1 MEHEHAAYESRDAV
15 GSACDAKRS
24 KMKNEHRLYSPS
36 ATIVE
41 SSRLVPWML
50 FACILS
56 GVGMGL
62 SVVTLYNQSTAYRE
76 LEREVRLQQL
86 KVDEFRMALITAGI
100 DPNPHVNGE
109 SK

>member
-1 MEHEHAAYESRDAV
+1 MTAH
-15 GSACDAKRS
+15 
-24 KMKNEHRLYSPS
+24 NERRNYSPS

-50 FACILS
+50 FACIMS
-56 GVGMGL
+56 GLALGISSMTGY
-62 SVVTLYNQSTAYRE
+62 TQATAYRE
-76 LEREVRLQQL
+76 LERENRVLQL

-100 DPNPHVNGE
+100 DPNPHVKGE